1 MVYIFA
7 LKCISDSQ
15 ENKSDLYP
23 ILMENMGAGGYN
35 VPLILTKYAIRKLT
49 PKRWFL
55 FQGYESDFKLP
66 KRKAQSHLYKQAGN
80 FVVITIIKMISKKY
94 NL

>member
-1 MVYIFA
+1 
-7 LKCISDSQ
+7 
-15 ENKSDLYP
+15 
-23 ILMENMGAGGYN
+23 MENMGAGGYN
-35 VPLILTKYAIRKLT
+35 VSLILTKYAIRKLT

-80 FVVITIIKMISKKY
+80 SVVITIIEIISKKY
-94 NL
+94 NLSLINQIIRTKKNKSKHAVM